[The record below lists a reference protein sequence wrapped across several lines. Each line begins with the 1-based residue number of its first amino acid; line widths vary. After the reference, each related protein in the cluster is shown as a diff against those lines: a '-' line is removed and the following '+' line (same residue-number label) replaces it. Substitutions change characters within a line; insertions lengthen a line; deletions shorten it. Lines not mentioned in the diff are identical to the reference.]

1 MADYSSLLPLK
12 LIHALN
18 AAKPME
24 TMPLDIL
31 PKDFANRTLIDLYRQ
46 DPALGT
52 SLFDK
57 SPVQRQDNL
66 YIYCYDVHSD
76 FGQHRHDFFE
86 ILYVCK
92 GRVINQI
99 DGEKIYM
106 GQGDLCLHNTC
117 AQHKLE
123 CVDKSAV
130 LLNIDLMPPLFEGM
144 MRTYYQDDNLI
155 SNFLRGE
162 NEPARNYMFFAARAD
177 ALIPNRIREI
187 IHEYTREGFRTS
199 FALEAH
205 LILLFITLDRL
216 GEYSFYG
223 VDEATQQILDY
234 IRENCTCATLN
245 EMAQHFH
252 YTPNYLTRL
261 IKMRTGRNCKDIMKE
276 AKLQQAVGLL
286 SNSKMPIGEIA
297 EKVGYHSI
305 SHFFK
310 VFKDEYGIT
319 PRQYRLLI
327 ES

>member
-1 MADYSSLLPLK
+1 M
-12 LIHALN
+12 
-18 AAKPME
+18 
-24 TMPLDIL
+24 
-31 PKDFANRTLIDLYRQ
+31 
-46 DPALGT
+46 
-52 SLFDK
+52 
-57 SPVQRQDNL
+57 
-66 YIYCYDVHSD
+66 
-76 FGQHRHDFFE
+76 
-86 ILYVCK
+86 
-92 GRVINQI
+92 
-99 DGEKIYM
+99 
-106 GQGDLCLHNTC
+106 
-117 AQHKLE
+117 
-123 CVDKSAV
+123 
-130 LLNIDLMPPLFEGM
+130 
-144 MRTYYQDDNLI
+144 
-155 SNFLRGE
+155 
-162 NEPARNYMFFAARAD
+162 
-177 ALIPNRIREI
+177 
-187 IHEYTREGFRTS
+187 
-199 FALEAH
+199 
-205 LILLFITLDRL
+205 ILLFITLDRL

-327 ES
+327 